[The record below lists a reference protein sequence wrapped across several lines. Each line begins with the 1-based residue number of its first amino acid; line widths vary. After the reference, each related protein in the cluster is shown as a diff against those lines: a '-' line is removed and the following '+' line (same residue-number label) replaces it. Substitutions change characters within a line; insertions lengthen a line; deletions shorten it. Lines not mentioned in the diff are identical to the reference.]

1 MKAIGSNTERWGI
14 FDIDLEFKRYM
25 GEQRAS

>member
-14 FDIDLEFKRYM
+14 FTVTLELKRYITDNI
-25 GEQRAS
+25 SS